1 MCIDYVKRFIDA
13 CWNRNVAVVDEMI
26 NNGFV
31 PVPLFDGEPSPLI
44 IAIEEGFFDIAEII
58 LKSKVDVNYKDDMG
72 TTALQAAACCGNE
85 KLVQALLKKGA
96 INQKDF
102 TERSASDY
110 ARIKGFNRIAEEI
123 DTFPYDLNSVGN
135 GIFVRAR
142 KAIGM
147 ICYGKHVKDYN

>member
-102 TERSASDY
+102 TERSA
-110 ARIKGFNRIAEEI
+110 
-123 DTFPYDLNSVGN
+123 
-135 GIFVRAR
+135 
-142 KAIGM
+142 
-147 ICYGKHVKDYN
+147 